1 MDILCIE
8 KLVKGN
14 NNAIS
19 IVKQKKKWKCIVVF
33 VQVNMYQVHK
43 SDKY

>member
-19 IVKQKKKWKCIVVF
+19 IVKQKKWKCIVVF